1 MTLLHV
7 QRVAENELY
16 NSPIWIKD
24 AEIDFMKMSKNES
37 PLYLYHEAKAFLRVQ
52 HYQRVSLSEL
62 NSSLE
67 KLKLCHDLLLNNDNN
82 LNKILEKSSKRPRH
96 DSKVA
101 PGSNNVQRSLTDNRY
116 LLSQSC
122 LYISL
127 VYERF
132 NDYEQIIKYLY
143 ESLLWFPKNI
153 ESIQRLAAIE
163 RSLATDNTT
172 LTRIENNLKR
182 ALIITNELRNNT
194 INMNTNILTSE
205 LLHGKIA
212 AENLAMLLCQ
222 RCEYS
227 EADDILR
234 QLGYTWR
241 LSSNILSYTLD
252 TRTTTASK
260 NVAIPCPL
268 AYSIENTVDT
278 SSLQYLQGLFRPGAP
293 FWSEHDYD
301 HIGTNSSRKVGYF
314 SYLYPYKERSAV
326 CHLECII
333 DRLRE
338 VVIRHFPVVAEAN
351 YGMTLIA

>member
-1 MTLLHV
+1 
-7 QRVAENELY
+7 
-16 NSPIWIKD
+16 
-24 AEIDFMKMSKNES
+24 MSETKS
-37 PLYLYHEAKAFLRVQ
+37 PLYLYHEAKAFLSAQ
-52 HYQRVSLSEL
+52 HYQRVTLSEL
-62 NSSLE
+62 NSSLL
-67 KLKLCHDLLLNNDNN
+67 KLELCHDLLLNDNN
-82 LNKILEKSSKRPRH
+82 LNKILEKSLKRPRH

-116 LLSQSC
+116 LLSQCC

-132 NDYEQIIKYLY
+132 NDYEQVIKYLY
-143 ESLLWFPKNI
+143 ESLLWYPKNI

-194 INMNTNILTSE
+194 INIDTNILTPE
-205 LLHGKIA
+205 LSHGKIA

-241 LSSNILSYTLD
+241 LSSSILSYNLNGSN
-252 TRTTTASK
+252 AA

-268 AYSIENTVDT
+268 AYSIENAVDT
-278 SSLQYLQGLFRPGAP
+278 SSLHYLQGLFRPDAP

-338 VVIRHFPVVAEAN
+338 VVISHFPAVATEAN